1 MSSNII
7 YKNKVEVFKCSL
19 DIDGATS
26 GDIRVRLCL
35 EFNDNKNMFFY
46 GQMDKNGNCTV
57 SIPKLTEMED
67 KQGKLRIE
75 AIVDDTYFNL
85 YECPVE
91 LKNSVQMKI
100 KEGAGTFFNNSNSSG
115 VRVQFEKLEK
125 EDQLQEKKKE
135 PEPEEIE
142 PGDEVDVEEPKS
154 EPKEKKPKP
163 RPDLDPDFGKKPFKK
178 KAEKEEEE
186 DAPPAKP
193 QPKGSKFRSFGQYMK
208 EKN

>member
-26 GDIRVRLCL
+26 GDIKVRLCL

-57 SIPKLTEMED
+57 SIPKLTELED

-115 VRVQFEKLEK
+115 VRVQFERLEK
-125 EDQLQEKKKE
+125 EDQLHEKKKE
-135 PEPEEIE
+135 LEPEE
-142 PGDEVDVEEPKS
+142 VEEETK
-154 EPKEKKPKP
+154 PKEKKPRP
-163 RPDLDPDFGKKPFKK
+163 RPDLDPDISKKPLKK
-178 KAEKEEEE
+178 KEIEVPTKEEQDEEE
-186 DAPPAKP
+186 DVPIQKVK
-193 QPKGSKFRSFGQYMK
+193 PKGSKFRSFGQYMK